1 MAEQPEPPAADNEVE
16 QPVYYRRSTIAS
28 KAGWIVAG
36 FFALVVLVVIG
47 YFILFPPSSGRT
59 PATFNPQI
67 LKLKQV
73 GVSPEV
79 VLGSVPAAPGN
90 AATDYNNAVL
100 AMQTDLALIGKYI
113 GEGDDLDDDL
123 DDQDDPKSRW
133 NIPPKALAV
142 LQEIASHVQAGAE
155 KADMKYT
162 FIYTPKNFRVHY
174 RYKPANDLEKLT
186 SALDTLASVY
196 VDEKNYAEA
205 EAVLKAEFTM
215 GWHMVKERIRV
226 YMGVCGLRVQD
237 MALSGL
243 RKLYLVWPGEH
254 TKRVKPVEDYRD
266 SVQRLLGIWREKGE
280 IVWNTKPN
288 PGDIFY
294 IIEND
299 EDRAWRLQ
307 GLLTLGLIRFTAM
320 GSRGDKRRLERL
332 VDKYSGGDDPYLAAA
347 AKAARDWTIEE
358 FNVIGTKKY

>member
-1 MAEQPEPPAADNEVE
+1 MAEQPKPPAADGEVE
-16 QPVYYRRSTIAS
+16 QPVYYRRSTIGS

-36 FFALVVLVVIG
+36 FFALVVLVVLG
-47 YFILFPPSSGRT
+47 YFTLFPPSSGRT
-59 PATFNPQI
+59 PATANPQI

-90 AATDYNNAVL
+90 AAADYNKAV
-100 AMQTDLALIGKYI
+100 AVMQDNLALIGKYI
-113 GEGDDLDDDL
+113 GEGDDLDDDP
-123 DDQDDPKSRW
+123 DDDDKKSRW

-142 LQEIASHVQAGAE
+142 LREIASHVQAGAE

-162 FIYTPKNFRVHY
+162 FVYTSKKFNVSYF
-174 RYKPANDLEKLT
+174 YKPTDDLEKLS
-186 SALDTLASVY
+186 SALDTLAATY
-196 VDEKNYAEA
+196 TTQKKHAEA

-215 GWHMVKERIRV
+215 GWHMMKERVRV
-226 YMGVCGLRVQD
+226 DMTRRGLGVQD

-243 RKLYLVWPGEH
+243 KGLYSQWGGEH
-254 TKRVKPVEDYRD
+254 TKRIKHIEKYRD
-266 SVQRLLGIWREKGE
+266 SLLSLQRDQREKRK
-280 IVWNTKPN
+280 IVWNPKPD

-299 EDRAWRLQ
+299 EDRTWRVQ

-332 VDKYSGGDDPYLAAA
+332 VAKYSGGDDPYLAAA
-347 AKAARDWTIEE
+347 AKAARDFTSEE